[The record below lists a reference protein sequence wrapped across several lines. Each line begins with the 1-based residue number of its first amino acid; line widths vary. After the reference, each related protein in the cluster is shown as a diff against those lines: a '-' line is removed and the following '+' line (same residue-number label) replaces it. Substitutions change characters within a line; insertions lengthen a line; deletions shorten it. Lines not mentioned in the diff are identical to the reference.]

1 MSALVQ
7 KQTFGPKNAMSAL
20 PLKADIDRWRGEV
33 RFVPKADI
41 SARSRKSAKPFA
53 GAIYW
58 EDAT

>member
-1 MSALVQ
+1 MSPLP
-7 KQTFGPKNAMSAL
+7 PKAE
-20 PLKADIDRWRGEV
+20 IDRACWDV